1 MSKKERDMCELEI
14 DLKNFLNS
22 DLNYDD
28 RPGLK
33 IAQ

>member
-1 MSKKERDMCELEI
+1 MSKKEREMCELEI

>member
-1 MSKKERDMCELEI
+1 MSKKEREMCGLEI

-22 DLNYDD
+22 DLNNDD